1 MHAFIPFLNVYTPIA
16 LLITIA
22 GLTYRIGIHVVRLS
36 RPPSPGLVTNLLDA
50 PPKLDWLAAIW
61 NVLSFP
67 VTRFNVRANPVL
79 VWGVVL
85 YHVGVITIIA
95 GYALSTL
102 LVCGYLALGLP
113 IPDVSTGISVS
124 YNISYSN
131 VLAVIFGNGEPLQSA
146 FLFGPLAGAF
156 KLLTWLAVISALCG
170 NSLILIT
177 HILGRGG
184 AIVGDIDR
192 AAKKIR
198 IKGMFT
204 VSHVLITLVVYTII
218 WTEILSRIDAVHGI
232 VYLHSVIGITLILM
246 MPYTYLFHMVYF
258 PVSMYYSARRWRERC
273 IA

>member
-1 MHAFIPFLNVYTPIA
+1 MHAFIPFLDVYTPIA

-22 GLTYRIGIHVVRLS
+22 GFAHKVGMHVVRLS
-36 RPPSPGLVTNLLDA
+36 RPPTPGLAINLLDA
-50 PPKLDWLAAIW
+50 PPKLGWLAAAW
-61 NVLSFP
+61 DVLSFP

-79 VWGVVL
+79 VWGVVF
-85 YHVGVITIIA
+85 YHMGIITIIT

-102 LVCGYLALGLP
+102 LVCGYLAFGLP
-113 IPDVSTGISVS
+113 IPDVSTGIPVS

-131 VLAVIFGNGEPLQSA
+131 VFAIIFGNGEPLQSM

-156 KLLTWLAVISALCG
+156 RLVTWLAVLSALFG

-184 AIVGDIDR
+184 AIVGDIDK

-204 VSHVLITLVVYTII
+204 ASHLVITLVVYTII

-232 VYLHSVIGITLILM
+232 VYLHSVIGVTLILM
-246 MPYTYLFHMVYF
+246 MPYTYLFHMMYF
-258 PVSMYYSARRWRERC
+258 PVSIFYAARRRRERC